1 MLTSEN
7 ESKQEAVF
15 KCQGTMRK
23 QGQQRKETAVG
34 AENGMPKIISTDH
47 FPDGSVN
54 IPHFALKFK
63 EKSEVL
69 KFLLIMPK
77 SYVNCVM

>member
-1 MLTSEN
+1 
-7 ESKQEAVF
+7 
-15 KCQGTMRK
+15 MRK

-34 AENGMPKIISTDH
+34 GENGAVKIISTDH

-54 IPHFALKFK
+54 IPHFTLKFK

-69 KFLLIMPK
+69 KFLLIMTK
-77 SYVNCVM
+77 DYVNCIM